1 MRCETCKILI
11 DLLLLIDGE
20 LSGAH
25 VDEEEETATVKLL
38 ELDNVR

>member
-38 ELDNVR
+38 EIGSMR